1 MTLRDSSSCRTVSL
15 SVVINSALHFFRVAA
30 LVVLFAGAIAL
41 IGDGSSTARQTALRA
56 TGRTAEDLSNGA
68 RGPFAVGEIV
78 VRFIDTRRFVH
89 FPGRRPQPRPLVT
102 VIRYPAIGDPSR
114 VDGLASP
121 PAKSSGPFPLVV
133 FGHGFDST
141 PGVYARMLQAW
152 ARAGY
157 VVAAPIFPL
166 SNANAP
172 GGADESDIVNQ
183 PADLSFVITRI
194 LAASAADHGILSR
207 LVEPHEIAVSGQ
219 SDGGVTALATAY
231 DTRYLDRRV
240 DAAIILSGAELL
252 PGEYFRDANPPL
264 LATQGT
270 ADVVNLPKNT
280 YDFFHAAHTPK
291 FLLRLL
297 GARHIGPYTNEQPQ
311 LGVVERVTVAFLDRY
326 LKRLP
331 GSRNRLWRAGNVPG
345 VATLTNGR

>member
-1 MTLRDSSSCRTVSL
+1 MRSRTGT
-15 SVVINSALHFFRVAA
+15 AA
-30 LVVLFAGAIAL
+30 LLGLSLMAAIAGL
-41 IGDGSSTARQTALRA
+41 ASAHPSHRARAHLASATTSSATSRHAGDVSY
-56 TGRTAEDLSNGA
+56 GA
-68 RGPFAVGEIV
+68 HEPFAVGEIV
-78 VRFIDTRRFVH
+78 IRFSDTSRLVR

-102 VIRYPAIGDPSR
+102 VVRYPALGNPSH
-114 VDGLASP
+114 VDGVASP

-133 FGHGFDST
+133 FGHGFDVT
-141 PGVYARMLQAW
+141 PAIYARLLRAW

-183 PADLSFVITRI
+183 PADMSFVITRM
-194 LAASAADHGILSR
+194 LAASAAGHGILSR
-207 LVEPHEIAVSGQ
+207 LVDPHEIAVAGQ

-252 PGEYFRDANPPL
+252 PGAYFPNPSPPL
-264 LATQGT
+264 LASQGT
-270 ADVVNLPKNT
+270 ADVVNLPHNT

-297 GARHIGPYTNEQPQ
+297 GAPHLGPYTNEQPQ
-311 LGVVERVTVAFLDRY
+311 LGVVERVTIAFLDRY

-331 GSRNRLWRAGNVPG
+331 GSRTRLSRTGNVPG
-345 VATLTNGR
+345 VATLNAGR